1 MAFLTFPDFPVDK
14 RQDQFHNGQRKSK
27 SKSEKSKVKMTFD
40 KAEGGRACG

>member
-14 RQDQFHNGQRKSK
+14 RQDQFHNSQRK